1 MQRDH
6 DPNLLACTI
15 DVPFPG
21 HAAVAGED
29 VVLLG
34 CSIAV
39 YREAC
44 RVNLVPRGHRHRC
57 HNN

>member
-6 DPNLLACTI
+6 DSNLLACAI

-34 CSIAV
+34 GSIAV
-39 YREAC
+39 YRETS
-44 RVNLVPRGHRHRC
+44 RVNLVPREHRHWC
-57 HNN
+57 YNN

>member
-6 DPNLLACTI
+6 DPNLLARAD
-15 DVPFPG
+15 DVPLPG

-34 CSIAV
+34 GSIAV
-39 YREAC
+39 YREAGC
-44 RVNLVPRGHRHRC
+44 VNLVPRGHRHWC